1 MRNGQ
6 EKEMDDIY
14 EDDLDGLNHGPVAPV
29 ATGRPLPAVTAVTAV
44 AAESSADDGSDVFRA
59 APELDPVA
67 AE

>member
-29 ATGRPLPAVTAVTAV
+29 ATGRPLPAVTAVAT
-44 AAESSADDGSDVFRA
+44 ESSADDGSDVFRA